1 MADGPGRAASQAV
14 FRRLRATQ
22 SNKSCFDCGAKN
34 PSWASVTY
42 GIFLCIDCSGIH
54 RSLGVHLSFIR
65 STELDSNW
73 SWFQLRCMQVGG
85 NATAAAFFHHDGCMT
100 KDANSKYNNRVAQ
113 LYREKVRTAAIAAME
128 KYGTELWIDGGSTS
142 PSPSLGQDEKD
153 FFVGLSQSTA
163 DWESSLQSGNSSK
176 EHLTELVETAKTQSK
191 NGSKP
196 CESEQG
202 PSIKHL
208 SASPMTTLEMKPSI
222 IGKKKPMT
230 ARKRLGAQKVSGQ
243 SFSEI
248 ERQAQVADKVMEQQV
263 AEARKQAEESIV
275 TSMRQAYQELQIN
288 RKVEEK
294 KLQNLEGQKRQQA
307 ERLGMGL
314 GGRGPVAHSIL
325 TEMQTIEQ
333 ENPVLAKSSRSKRDK
348 LEEAAFASGPPMYRD
363 NPFAVGESFG
373 PHWQMDSGHGLIP
386 GREQPKEFD
395 INISSS
401 QPATERPASR
411 WKLDSVVPPE
421 PKEAQQK
428 FGNAKAISSDMFF
441 GKEDRAEYEARA
453 RLDRLSATSSISSSD
468 LFGDGRIDSADG
480 VTVSNVLSSGPD
492 MTHFKQ
498 GVKTMAGKLSVLA
511 NGVMTSIQDHYG
523 SY

>member
-85 NATAAAFFHHDGCMT
+85 NATA
-100 KDANSKYNNRVAQ
+100 
-113 LYREKVRTAAIAAME
+113 
-128 KYGTELWIDGGSTS
+128 LWIDGGSTS